1 MGSKYKVPPPVKGL
15 HGYPESPS
23 RDERRR
29 TIKYVEQLFVF
40 AGYPCDTKSSVTG
53 GQRRRWTLDAAARE
67 KA

>member
-29 TIKYVEQLFVF
+29 TIKYVVVRQGEV
-40 AGYPCDTKSSVTG
+40 
-53 GQRRRWTLDAAARE
+53 QRRRWTLDVAARE